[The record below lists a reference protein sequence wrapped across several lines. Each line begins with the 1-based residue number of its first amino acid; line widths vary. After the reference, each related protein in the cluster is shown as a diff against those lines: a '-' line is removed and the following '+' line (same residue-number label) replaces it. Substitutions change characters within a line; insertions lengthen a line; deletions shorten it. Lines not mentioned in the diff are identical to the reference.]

1 MIMRKKIMARK
12 NRKWFQGAIY
22 HIMARGN
29 YRQNIFKDDED
40 FKVFLLLMQ
49 DAKTKYGFKLHAYCL
64 MTNHYHLL
72 LETEQTEI
80 WKIMKRI
87 NQIYAAYY
95 NEKYRLTGHLF
106 QGRYK
111 SCLVEN
117 DSYFLQTSRYIHLNP
132 VKAKMVPRAEA
143 YPWSSY
149 STLIGMKQEMIVE
162 VKRTYAYFKEPQ
174 NFAYRNFVE
183 DTTLNRYEAEI
194 QKSMGEDDLWLP
206 W

>member
-1 MIMRKKIMARK
+1 MARK
-12 NRKWFQGAIY
+12 NRKWFPGAIY

-40 FKVFLLLMQ
+40 FKVFLVLMQ

-194 QKSMGEDDLWLP
+194 QKSMGGG
-206 W
+206 

>member
-1 MIMRKKIMARK
+1 MARK
-12 NRKWFQGAIY
+12 NRKWFPGAIY

-95 NEKYRLTGHLF
+95 NEKYRLMGHLF

-149 STLIGMKQEMIVE
+149 STLIGMKQEMIE
-162 VKRTYAYFKEPQ
+162 
-174 NFAYRNFVE
+174 N
-183 DTTLNRYEAEI
+183 TLGSLGAGTVN
-194 QKSMGEDDLWLP
+194 
-206 W
+206 

>member
-1 MIMRKKIMARK
+1 
-12 NRKWFQGAIY
+12 
-22 HIMARGN
+22 MARGN
-29 YRQNIFKDDED
+29 YRQNIFKDNED
-40 FKVFLLLMQ
+40 FQVFLVLMQ
-49 DAKTKYGFKLHAYCL
+49 DAKAKYGFKLHAYCL

-72 LETEQTEI
+72 LETEQMEI

-95 NEKYRLTGHLF
+95 NGKYQLTGHLF

-132 VKAKMVPRAEA
+132 VKAKMVSCAEL
-143 YPWSSY
+143 YLWSSY
-149 STLIGMKQEMIVE
+149 CTLIGMKQEMFVE
-162 VKRTYAYFKEPQ
+162 VKKTHAYFKAPQ
-174 NFAYRNFVE
+174 NLAYRNFVE
-183 DTTLNRYEAEI
+183 DTTLNRYETEI

>member
-1 MIMRKKIMARK
+1 MAGK
-12 NRKWFQGAIY
+12 NRKWFPGAIY

-40 FKVFLLLMQ
+40 FKVFLVLMQ

>member
-1 MIMRKKIMARK
+1 MRKKIMARK

>member
-1 MIMRKKIMARK
+1 MARK

-174 NFAYRNFVE
+174 NFAYRNFME

>member
-1 MIMRKKIMARK
+1 MARK
-12 NRKWFQGAIY
+12 NRKWFPGAIY
-22 HIMARGN
+22 YIMARGN

-40 FKVFLLLMQ
+40 FKVFLVLMQ

>member
-12 NRKWFQGAIY
+12 NRKWFPGAIY

-40 FKVFLLLMQ
+40 FKVFLVLMQ

-143 YPWSSY
+143 YPWSIY

>member
-1 MIMRKKIMARK
+1 MARK
-12 NRKWFQGAIY
+12 NRKWFPGAIY

-29 YRQNIFKDDED
+29 YRQNIVKDDED
-40 FKVFLLLMQ
+40 FKVFLVLMQ

>member
-1 MIMRKKIMARK
+1 MARK
-12 NRKWFQGAIY
+12 NRKWFPGAIY

-40 FKVFLLLMQ
+40 FKVFLVLMQ

-117 DSYFLQTSRYIHLNP
+117 DSHFLQTSRYIHLNP

>member
-1 MIMRKKIMARK
+1 MARK
-12 NRKWFQGAIY
+12 NRKWFPGAIY

-40 FKVFLLLMQ
+40 FKVFLVLMQ

-174 NFAYRNFVE
+174 NFAYRNYVE

>member
-1 MIMRKKIMARK
+1 MARK
-12 NRKWFQGAIY
+12 NRKWFPGAIY

-40 FKVFLLLMQ
+40 FKVFLVLMQ

-194 QKSMGEDDLWLP
+194 QKRMGEDDLWLP

>member
-1 MIMRKKIMARK
+1 MARK
-12 NRKWFQGAIY
+12 NRKWFPGAIY

-87 NQIYAAYY
+87 NQIYG
-95 NEKYRLTGHLF
+95 KRKII
-106 QGRYK
+106 R
-111 SCLVEN
+111 
-117 DSYFLQTSRYIHLNP
+117 R
-132 VKAKMVPRAEA
+132 
-143 YPWSSY
+143 
-149 STLIGMKQEMIVE
+149 IV
-162 VKRTYAYFKEPQ
+162 
-174 NFAYRNFVE
+174 
-183 DTTLNRYEAEI
+183 
-194 QKSMGEDDLWLP
+194 LP
-206 W
+206 

>member
-1 MIMRKKIMARK
+1 MARK
-12 NRKWFQGAIY
+12 NRKWFPGAIY
-22 HIMARGN
+22 HIMARGT

-162 VKRTYAYFKEPQ
+162 VKRIYAYFKEPQ

>member
-1 MIMRKKIMARK
+1 MARK
-12 NRKWFQGAIY
+12 NRKWFPGAIY

-40 FKVFLLLMQ
+40 FKVFLVLMQ

-162 VKRTYAYFKEPQ
+162 VKRTYAYFKEAQ

>member
-1 MIMRKKIMARK
+1 MARK

-40 FKVFLLLMQ
+40 FKVFVLLMQ

>member
-1 MIMRKKIMARK
+1 MARK
-12 NRKWFQGAIY
+12 NRKWFPGAIY

>member
-1 MIMRKKIMARK
+1 MARK

-174 NFAYRNFVE
+174 NFADRNFVE

>member
-1 MIMRKKIMARK
+1 MARK

>member
-1 MIMRKKIMARK
+1 MARK
-12 NRKWFQGAIY
+12 NRKWFPGAIY

-40 FKVFLLLMQ
+40 FKVFLVLMQ

-132 VKAKMVPRAEA
+132 VSCSKFLENRKGYTKLILTNYAKLKGSEKR
-143 YPWSSY
+143 
-149 STLIGMKQEMIVE
+149 KQ
-162 VKRTYAYFKEPQ
+162 
-174 NFAYRNFVE
+174 
-183 DTTLNRYEAEI
+183 NRYLSQEVLLNNPGSVSLMVWI
-194 QKSMGEDDLWLP
+194 CLY
-206 W
+206 

>member
-1 MIMRKKIMARK
+1 MARK
-12 NRKWFQGAIY
+12 NIKWFPGAIY

-40 FKVFLLLMQ
+40 FKVFLVLMQ

>member
-1 MIMRKKIMARK
+1 MARK
-12 NRKWFQGAIY
+12 NRKWFPGAIY

-40 FKVFLLLMQ
+40 FKVFLVLMQ

>member
-1 MIMRKKIMARK
+1 MARK
-12 NRKWFQGAIY
+12 NRKWFPGAIY
-22 HIMARGN
+22 HIMAWGN

-40 FKVFLLLMQ
+40 FKVFLVLMQ

>member
-1 MIMRKKIMARK
+1 MARK
-12 NRKWFQGAIY
+12 NRKWFPGAIY

-40 FKVFLLLMQ
+40 FKVFLVLMQ

-162 VKRTYAYFKEPQ
+162 VKRIYAYFKEPQ